1 MIDLEKD
8 IEQQYEYYC
17 NVAQDYGFIDNN
29 AKKSGYRCATKK
41 PEFQSGWIGFNA
53 GVVFCRDDI
62 FNLRAEITELK
73 QQLSEAHASRASWV
87 EYSQKVESGEFVLM
101 PRELPGHIAESIINK
116 GEFLE
121 SDPIWFGIMD
131 TEYYKERLK
140 DKIYELSLKHKSLI
154 EAVEKDHE

>member
-1 MIDLEKD
+1 MTDLKK
-8 IEQQYEYYC
+8 EYGVFAEHFGLPKP
-17 NVAQDYGFIDNN
+17 NEDNPILQCSWL
-29 AKKSGYRCATKK
+29 AWQK
-41 PEFQSGWIGFNA
+41 
-53 GVVFCRDDI
+53 
-62 FNLRAEITELK
+62 RAELAQAEINELK
-73 QQLSEAHASRASWV
+73 QKLE
-87 EYSQKVESGEFVLM
+87 KLESGEFVLV